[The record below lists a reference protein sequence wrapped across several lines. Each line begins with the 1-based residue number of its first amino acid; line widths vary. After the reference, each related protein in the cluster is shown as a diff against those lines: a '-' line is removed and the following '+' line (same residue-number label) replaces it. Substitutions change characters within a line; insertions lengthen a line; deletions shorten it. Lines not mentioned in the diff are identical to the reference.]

1 MTSRAKDPIPR
12 LSVVIPALGEAATV
26 CRAVSSVALAA
37 ACADMVAEVVVA
49 DAEPGDGGSPLSALD
64 RLDPAARSRLAGVR
78 GLRAPQGRARQ
89 MNAGAAAARGEI
101 LLFLH
106 ADTRLPETALATAAR
121 LLDNGARAGA
131 FGLEI
136 DSPRASIRFIARM
149 ATLRA
154 RFLGLPFGDQ
164 GLFLRRD
171 LFENLGGF
179 ADLPLMEDVEFV
191 RRLARN
197 GARPVVARENVVTS
211 ARRFERLGPLACTL
225 RNWTLLSLYL
235 LGAPPARLARFYR
248 PMGGA

>member
-1 MTSRAKDPIPR
+1 MRNRAKDLAPR
-12 LSVVIPALGEAATV
+12 LSVVIPALGEAASIGRT
-26 CRAVSSVALAA
+26 VSSVALAA
-37 ACADMVAEVVVA
+37 AYAGIAAEVVVA
-49 DAEPGDGGSPLSALD
+49 DAEPGDGGSTLSALD

-89 MNAGAAAARGEI
+89 MNAGASVARGEI

-121 LLDNGARAGA
+121 LVDNGARAGA
-131 FGLEI
+131 FGLAI
-136 DSPRASIRFIARM
+136 DSPRVSIRLIARA

-154 RFLGLPFGDQ
+154 RYLGLPYGDQ

-171 LFENLGGF
+171 LFEGLGGF

-197 GARPVVARENVVTS
+197 GVRPVVARESVVTS